1 MSDRADSSAHPEGA
15 AITRPSVSD
24 HESDTTPIT
33 RWAEL
38 YRLLVG
44 PACTDPA
51 YALVPSPKGGNDA
64 SRAATAA
71 DPAELIADAERVGAG
86 RAEVAVVATIRP
98 ELLVV
103 DLDGCA
109 AQVLQQVLT
118 AATGAG
124 GLLAYLA
131 ASGSPDSVHVAF
143 AVTPARRSAVAQAVD
158 AVRRAA
164 GLDPKTVDVRTPRH
178 YLRLPGSMSL
188 KGGERCWPITDD
200 GARMTAIATAS
211 RLRTALAVVEGS
223 WSRSDIEAALAPT
236 LPSGP
241 RDGVAAQSASAD
253 TVADGGPDV
262 EVGVALSA
270 VDVEAPYAWGPPKR
284 MTAEHLRVLN
294 RAPGPG
300 KRSDAAT
307 AGAWVLIDLK
317 IRSWRTAKPFY
328 DRYPCFVKFRERDQ
342 HAIARGTRYSA
353 RHVSHSYKHWRHVLE
368 RFRSYQ
374 PAVSADDQ
382 ALITDV
388 LAEVA
393 CWDDANLVA
402 AAVAVVHHRFSD
414 GHGTADRPLAD
425 RCLAGWLAVEHTT
438 AQRRL
443 KGLLER
449 GLLELVVPHDRYAA
463 RHEAHRYRL
472 RRPSIL
478 YRTNLRHDVTC
489 PPSLTHP
496 LWGVLGQ
503 SVRHVWEKLRS
514 EPAPTAVLAELT
526 GQRTGTA
533 SHGTKKALDALCA
546 VGLARRRGT
555 GPRTVWVRSETPLD
569 AVADH
574 YGATARHRF
583 LLATINTEREAW
595 HAITRR
601 ARAMARTKLAYLHTR
616 QHTAA
621 DGAAPAADQLALF
634 TPVMVSGEVVD
645 DARGVARRARGGC
658 DEVPRYGP
666 NHRV

>member
-1 MSDRADSSAHPEGA
+1 M
-15 AITRPSVSD
+15 SD
-24 HESDTTPIT
+24 HESDTAPIT
-33 RWAEL
+33 RWAES

-64 SRAATAA
+64 SRVATAA

-86 RAEVAVVATIRP
+86 RAGVAVVAPIRP

-109 AQVLQQVLT
+109 AQVLQQVRS
-118 AATGAG
+118 AATSAGAV
-124 GLLAYLA
+124 LAYLA

-143 AVTPARRSAVAQAVD
+143 AVTPATRPAAAEAVD
-158 AVRRAA
+158 AVRREA

-188 KGGERCWPITDD
+188 KGGQRCWPITDD
-200 GARMTAIATAS
+200 GARMTAIGAAS
-211 RLRTALAVVEGS
+211 RLRTALAAVEGS

-236 LPSGP
+236 VSSP
-241 RDGVAAQSASAD
+241 RDGVTSQSSPAD
-253 TVADGGPDV
+253 TSADGGPDV

-342 HAIARGTRYSA
+342 QATARGTRYSA

-368 RFRSYQ
+368 RFRSHQ
-374 PAVSADDQ
+374 PPVSAEDQ

-402 AAVAVVHHRFSD
+402 AAVAVVHHRFAD

-472 RRPSIL
+472 RRPSII

-526 GQRTGTA
+526 GQPAGTS

-555 GPRTVWVRSETPLD
+555 GPRTVWVRSETQLD
-569 AVADH
+569 VVADH
-574 YGATARHRF
+574 HGATARHRL

-601 ARAMARTKLAYLHTR
+601 ARATARTKLAYLHTR
-616 QHTAA
+616 QHASA
-621 DGAAPAADQLALF
+621 VGAAPATDQLALF
-634 TPVMVSGEVVD
+634 TPVVVSPVSE
-645 DARGVARRARGGC
+645 DARDVARRVRGGRH
-658 DEVPRYGP
+658 DAQTYET
-666 NHRV
+666 